1 MADSPFHS
9 YSPKFFQALPSVEAA
24 AERFAR
30 SGGLSTVWPAL
41 QTIARK
47 HPSSRDFGV
56 QLLHRHASL
65 RADEVMLAH
74 GDITFPVKVSDL
86 SADGIARVRATIWG
100 ILPGTCELVP
110 LEYAVDA
117 TTSTISPAHPDPA
130 LARDFVNILQ
140 SFGLDESLGLAWI
153 GPRQDKVLESTFGRA
168 NVIRPLALLNSSYTS
183 VEVTWRLPSAA
194 ADERATAKQEC
205 VQVCENVHSPITAF
219 SFTNMTAFVLS
230 QYCPA
235 LFQALPPVEVAASDF
250 KSFGGFDKVERALAA
265 VAEKHPSQAPYF
277 GMQLLHR
284 HSDLDADEV
293 MVTYGAAT
301 FPIKRAD
308 LSAHSMQLRATV
320 WGLRPGSEDFAPL
333 EFAVDDQHGDG
344 TAHLDTNLAQDIA
357 RVLRAFGL
365 HRMLGLAAV
374 RPGQGVVLETTYG
387 RANIVMPID
396 LQLKPASAV
405 QVLWPLSSLGTKSL
419 RDCLTYCRTDDE
431 GKHVAWG
438 HIRV

>member
-1 MADSPFHS
+1 M
-9 YSPKFFQALPSVEAA
+9 
-24 AERFAR
+24 
-30 SGGLSTVWPAL
+30 
-41 QTIARK
+41 ARK

-74 GDITFPVKVSDL
+74 GDITFPLQVSDL

-194 ADERATAKQEC
+194 VDERATAKQEC

-308 LSAHSMQLRATV
+308 LPAHSMQLRATV

-344 TAHLDTNLAQDIA
+344 TNHLDTNLAQDIA